1 MMASSGWIRGLC
13 QLQFQALS
21 GAGQAH
27 PRTGGNTD
35 GMEGCGGGH
44 PLRYAGTH
52 PARST
57 DHKPRRKGP
66 SGNLNLTSTEF
77 GVCPAACWEPS
88 NHGRSPVHRQLC
100 PSNRICWSLDCSKGG
115 YTVGFPGLGEAAT
128 TSGKAPEWPG
138 PQPNAPELV
147 CSGRA
152 NPSPLLSPVA
162 LVSPQV
168 PTYTKSRTELFG

>member
-13 QLQFQALS
+13 QLQS

-27 PRTGGNTD
+27 PRSYRGQHRWDGGVWR
-35 GMEGCGGGH
+35 GH

-52 PARST
+52 PARGT

-88 NHGRSPVHRQLC
+88 NQGAQSIASSARRIESAGRWTAARGVTPWDFRGSRRQPRPLGRSLNGQAPNLMLQNWYAPGELIHRL
-100 PSNRICWSLDCSKGG
+100 
-115 YTVGFPGLGEAAT
+115 F
-128 TSGKAPEWPG
+128 
-138 PQPNAPELV
+138 
-147 CSGRA
+147 
-152 NPSPLLSPVA
+152 
-162 LVSPQV
+162 SPQSLWCRPKCL